1 MSISVPP
8 LAGERRNRYLLMRH
22 GHSEA
27 NRQGR
32 IVSDPARGIVGFGL
46 SARGRAQL
54 DALLKDWPLAV
65 PSRIVHSDFL
75 RTAQTAAR
83 IAQHYGL
90 EMKDDPRLRER
101 YFGRLEGE
109 SDRRYAEVWVR
120 DAQAA
125 DHRDHGVEPLTS
137 VAARMLELLD
147 ELESRYRGETLLL
160 VGHGDPL
167 QILLAELAGD
177 VRRHRERE
185 PLAPAGL
192 VRL

>member
-1 MSISVPP
+1 MSIPFPP
-8 LAGERRNRYLLMRH
+8 LTAECRNQYLLMRH

-27 NRQGR
+27 NRQGS
-32 IVSDPARGIVGFGL
+32 IVSAPAHGIDGFGL
-46 SARGRAQL
+46 SAYGQTQL
-54 DALLKDWPLAV
+54 DTLLADWPQAV

-75 RTAQTAAR
+75 RTTQTAAR
-83 IAQHYGL
+83 VARHFGL
-90 EMKDDPRLRER
+90 DMHSEPRLRER
-101 YFGRLEGE
+101 SFGELEGE
-109 SDRRYAEVWVR
+109 GDHRYAEIWAL
-120 DAQAA
+120 DAGDAS
-125 DHRDHGVEPLTS
+125 HRAHGVESLQS
-137 VAARMLELLD
+137 VAARMLALLG

-185 PLAPAGL
+185 PLAPAAL